1 MTQASQP
8 DETTATEPR
17 YLTTGDGERIAY
29 HHRPGEAPGIL
40 FCGGFM
46 SDMTGT
52 KAMALEAFAEA
63 RGQAFT
69 RFDYRGHGQSSGAFT
84 AGTIGRWRDDALT
97 VLDQVTTGPLVIVGS
112 SMGGW
117 IALLLALA
125 RPERVAGL
133 VGVAA
138 APDFTEDLMWAEFE
152 EDVRQTLL
160 TERVYHEPSEYSEEP
175 YTITMDLIEEGRQ
188 HLIMRGPIHIDRP
201 VRLLHGMRDSDVPH
215 RLSVLL
221 AERLDSDDV
230 QVRLIKDGDH
240 RLSTDRD
247 LALLTAAVADLS
259 ERASDG

>member
-1 MTQASQP
+1 MTHASQP
-8 DETTATEPR
+8 DETTTAAPAILETS
-17 YLTTGDGERIAY
+17 DGERIAY
-29 HHRPGEAPGIL
+29 HHHAGRGPGIL

-52 KAMALEAFAEA
+52 KAMTLQAFAGE

-69 RFDYRGHGQSSGAFT
+69 RFDYRGHGQSTGAF
-84 AGTIGRWRDDALT
+84 ADGTIGAWTSDALA
-97 VLDQVTTGPLVIVGS
+97 VLDDVTSGPLVIVGS

-125 RPERVAGL
+125 RPDRVAGL

-152 EDVRQTLL
+152 EEVRQTLL
-160 TERVYHEPSEYSEEP
+160 TERVYHEPSEYSDEP
-175 YTITMDLIEEGRQ
+175 YTITMDLIEEGRN
-188 HLIMRGPIHIDRP
+188 HLIMRGPIPIHAP

-221 AERLDSDDV
+221 AERLETEDV
-230 QVRLIKDGDH
+230 QVRLVKDGDH

-247 LALLTAAVADLS
+247 LGLLTGAVSELS
-259 ERASDG
+259 GF

>member
-1 MTQASQP
+1 MTHASQQ
-8 DETTATEPR
+8 DETAAAAPR
-17 YLTTGDGERIAY
+17 TLTTEDGETIAY
-29 HHRPGEAPGIL
+29 HHHAGRGPGVL

-52 KAMALEAFAEA
+52 KAMALEAFARD

-69 RFDYRGHGQSSGAFT
+69 RFDYRGHGQSSGAFRD
-84 AGTIGRWRDDALT
+84 GTIGRWKSDALA
-97 VLDQVTTGPLVIVGS
+97 VLDRVIDGPVIVVGS

-125 RPERVAGL
+125 RPDRIAGL

-152 EDVRQTLL
+152 EDVRQKLMS
-160 TERVYHEPSEYSEEP
+160 ERVYLEPSDYSDEP
-175 YTITMDLIEEGRQ
+175 YTITMDLIEEGRD
-188 HLIMRGPIHIDRP
+188 HLIMRGPIPIRAP

-221 AERLDSDDV
+221 AERLETENV
-230 QVRLIKDGDH
+230 EVRLVKDGDH
-240 RLSTDRD
+240 RLSTERD
-247 LALLTAAVADLS
+247 LALLTGAVSDLS
-259 ERASDG
+259 GF

>member
-1 MTQASQP
+1 MTNASQP
-8 DETTATEPR
+8 DETTDSAPETFRTE
-17 YLTTGDGERIAY
+17 DGETIAY
-29 HHRPGEAPGIL
+29 HRTAGQGPGIL

-52 KAMALEAFAEA
+52 KAMTLEAFARD

-69 RFDYRGHGQSSGAFT
+69 RFDYRGHGQSSGAF
-84 AGTIGRWRDDALT
+84 ADGTIGKWRDDALAVFDRLT
-97 VLDQVTTGPLVIVGS
+97 DGPQIVVGS

-117 IALLLALA
+117 IALLLAIA

-138 APDFTEDLMWAEFE
+138 APDFTEDLMWAEFD
-152 EDVRQTLL
+152 EDVRQKLL

-175 YTITMDLIEEGRQ
+175 YTITMDLIEEGRN
-188 HLIMRGPIHIDRP
+188 HLVMRGPIPIRAP
-201 VRLLHGMRDSDVPH
+201 VRLLHGMRDSSVPH

-221 AERLDSDDV
+221 AERLETDDV
-230 QVRLIKDGDH
+230 QVHLVKDGDH

-247 LALLTAAVADLS
+247 LALLTRAVAELV
-259 ERASDG
+259 ER